1 MKTKKI
7 TTIAMFCAIAF
18 VASLFKIPFNGFL
31 DLEIKSAVITICAFM
46 LGPLA
51 GFIISI
57 IVPFIELL
65 TVSHTGPIGFL
76 MNAIAT
82 CAFVCPAAFI
92 YKRDHKMKGAVIG
105 LIVGS
110 ITLTAT
116 MLLWNYIITPI
127 YMNVPRQVV
136 VGMLVPVLLPFN
148 LIKAASNMAVTL
160 LLYKPVVHALR
171 KAKLV
176 PQSNSTGK
184 IEKTNTGVVIASF
197 ILLATCVFLV
207 MAFRGLI

>member
-7 TTIAMFCAIAF
+7 TTIAMFCALAF
-18 VASLFKIPFNGFL
+18 IVSLFQLPFNGFL
-31 DLEIKSAVITICAFM
+31 DLELKSAVITVCAFM

-51 GFIISI
+51 GLIISV
-57 IVPFIELL
+57 IVPFIEML

-76 MNAIAT
+76 MNVLAT
-82 CAFVCPAAFI
+82 CAFVCPAALI

-110 ITLTAT
+110 IALTIT
-116 MLLWNYIITPI
+116 MILWNYIITPI

-160 LLYKPVVHALR
+160 LLYKPIVHALR
-171 KAKLV
+171 RANLV
-176 PQSNSTGK
+176 SASQGTGK
-184 IEKTNTGVVIASF
+184 VEKTNVGVLIASVV
-197 ILLATCVFLV
+197 LLATCLFLV